1 MATSRFCAL
10 PGVALLALVLL
21 SAASLPSPASAFR
34 GRMLQTPAPAPAPSG
49 EVSGTLPMETIPSP
63 WPATNASMNAAAIA
77 ATIDPNI
84 NDTYPAV
91 LDPIT
96 QPAPPPYVALNQ
108 FMDPADIG
116 SALDQIDAR
125 AVAYS
130 STLEDTS
137 LPTGAPEEVANWT
150 NTLATDPGY
159 ASYPYKKPRYHPV
172 YGLAVKKPN
181 GKWYTYINNN
191 LSWPGVDDWA
201 TGFKTCR
208 FTQPDPV
215 YGFNCTEDATCPG
228 CPYCRAQQCF
238 FNRHWPTYRNPQ
250 ADGTIPGQMYWQR
263 IIDAAINP
271 KRYGVCMNAGTPN
284 DQGCF

>member
-201 TGFKTCR
+201 TGFSTFAHPLHTFRTPFALTHCFPNGKWYTYINNNL
-208 FTQPDPV
+208 QWPGVD
-215 YGFNCTEDATCPG
+215 DWATDSST
-228 CPYCRAQQCF
+228 F
-238 FNRHWPTYRNPQ
+238 
-250 ADGTIPGQMYWQR
+250 TIPLHTF
-263 IIDAAINP
+263 AHPANHHSLFS
-271 KRYGVCMNAGTPN
+271 TPLR
-284 DQGCF
+284 